1 MNSAQSIIDDRAVDP
16 YAAKGALDR
25 LADRYHD
32 ALTWG
37 GTAALAAILLGLAG
51 HLDLAVPAACGT
63 IAGLV
68 VALLA
73 RSDRQ
78 ALIIRLVGQRSA
90 YAIPEVARAAER
102 IATAAA
108 RQALSRSLTRLVL
121 EADGLEPSSPVLFA
135 LPDRVSRHSRE
146 ILGVAFLLAHES
158 VKIHPASIAL
168 LNRLLSS
175 PLRSP
180 LFNPQVPES
189 HVRMALQR
197 VRSGITVQ

>member
-16 YAAKGALDR
+16 HAARGALDR
-25 LADRYHD
+25 LADRYRD
-32 ALTWG
+32 GLTWG
-37 GTAALAAILLGLAG
+37 GTAALFAILLGLAG
-51 HLDLAVPAACGT
+51 RLDLAAPALAGAV
-63 IAGLV
+63 AGLV

-78 ALIIRLVGQRSA
+78 ALIVRLVGQRSA
-90 YAIPEVARAAER
+90 YAIPDVARAAER

-108 RQALSRSLTRLVL
+108 RQALARSLTRLVL

-158 VKIHPASIAL
+158 VKVHPASIAL

-197 VRSGITVQ
+197 VRAGITVQ